1 MDTVIVKVSSAIWSA
16 YTSMPSLPAGSSSED
31 EPSEVDPTALR
42 RLQVSRP
49 LNSPARP
56 RILCLHGRGSNN
68 DITQFQMVH
77 TRLAQHCDC
86 DLLHAPHPDS
96 AYSSDFHLLSQQP
109 FYAWWFG
116 EIDGPRLARVLRRVL
131 RYIERF
137 GPYDGCGCPDSTAA
151 VAASTSGTPLTA
163 PAPRLP
169 FLQAVRLL
177 AGRGARLAPQPARH
191 GRGGGRLLG
200 AALALCRLGLWRL
213 ARRRSG

>member
-1 MDTVIVKVSSAIWSA
+1 
-16 YTSMPSLPAGSSSED
+16 MPSLPAGSSSED

-151 VAASTSGTPLTA
+151 VAASTSGMPLTA

-177 AGRGARLAPQPARH
+177 AGSRSRH
-191 GRGGGRLLG
+191 GAVKTGRRRGFRLEADLALRHLCLWG
-200 AALALCRLGLWRL
+200 AAAGRRDRESTFFADLGR
-213 ARRRSG
+213 AGSF